1 MAQRRPRGELRI
13 IGGTWRSRRI
23 RFADALVRPTPDR
36 VRQTTFD
43 WLAPRIRGARVLD
56 LCAGSGA
63 MGLEALSRGASEAVF
78 VELGREQ
85 IGTIRA
91 ALELLKA
98 GSRALTIQQDA
109 EQWLARGQTAGSAAF
124 DIAFVD
130 PPYAGQLWAR
140 LLPPLAAFMAADHR
154 IYIEW
159 PRATAPEFGVPL
171 HWHRTS
177 KAAAVSYGLASFA
190 DEVHPDVEGGAAC
203 PV

>member
-23 RFADALVRPTPDR
+23 RFADTEVRPTPDR

-63 MGLEALSRGASEAVF
+63 MGLEALSRGATEAVF
-78 VELGREQ
+78 VDAGRAQ
-85 IGTIRA
+85 ITAIQA
-91 ALELLKA
+91 ALELLQA
-98 GSRALTIQQDA
+98 GARACVVQQDA
-109 EQWLARGQTAGSAAF
+109 LQWLQGASGRKPF

-130 PPYAGQLWAR
+130 PPYAAGLWAR
-140 LLPPLAAFMAADHR
+140 LLPSLADCMATDHR
-154 IYIEW
+154 LYIEW
-159 PRATAPEFGVPL
+159 PRAEEPEFGVSL
-171 HWHRTS
+171 QWHRTS

-190 DEVHPDVEGGAAC
+190 DGTQPDVEGGTAC
-203 PV
+203 PE